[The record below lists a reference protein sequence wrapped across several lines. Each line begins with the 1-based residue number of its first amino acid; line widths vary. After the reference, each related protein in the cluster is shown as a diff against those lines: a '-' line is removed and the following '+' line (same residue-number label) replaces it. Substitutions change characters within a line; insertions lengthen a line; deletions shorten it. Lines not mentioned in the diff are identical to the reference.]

1 MAKLNATLSFDLDTY
16 AEVDNET
23 LVIDARTRE
32 IYIPDPENVFGVQYD
47 KDSKCIH
54 FRVINTVS
62 ENFKMED
69 SVIRINYKDSKN
81 IMGSSLAVDVVTYYD
96 TCEFTWV
103 VPNSALKNNG
113 VLYFVVSATIAEAN
127 LVTQR
132 WATTLAKVTTPESIY
147 VKSVTIDATERDEV
161 ASMLLL
167 VAEKCNNAKTDI
179 QNVVDAG
186 LLSLEEKTET
196 GKTTLD
202 NLIQKYGLKMSDLDA
217 LKSRVDQLVA
227 NPEGSPTVNT
237 ELADVRIGYDG
248 HTYGSAGSAVRD
260 QIATIMEMLLN
271 NKFSVPLGADDESI
285 LVDEDSNIIVA
296 DWKWKI
302 IE

>member
-47 KDSKCIH
+47 KDSNCIH

-69 SVIRINYKDSKN
+69 SVIRINYKDSRN
-81 IMGSSLAVDVVTYYD
+81 VMGSSLAVDVVTYYD

-103 VPNSALKNNG
+103 VPNNALKNSG
-113 VLYFVVSATIAEAN
+113 VLYFVVSATIAEAD

-147 VKSVTIDATERDEV
+147 VKSVTIDAAERDEV

-167 VAEKCNNAKTDI
+167 VAEKCSNAKTDI

-196 GKTTLD
+196 GKSTLD

-248 HTYGSAGSAVRD
+248 HTYDSAGSAVRD
-260 QIATIMEMLLN
+260 QIATIMEMLFN
-271 NKFSVPLGADDESI
+271 NKFTIPLGGDDESI
-285 LVDEDSNIIVA
+285 IVDEDSNVIVA